1 MKAFARSNVRVRS
14 RQARGRAGVS
24 TLGIA
29 ATLLGVGAAL
39 ALGWWYTGS
48 SNSAA
53 ASIDADRIVRVERGN
68 LIDAVTANGRVEPLA
83 RVAVMSR
90 ASGII
95 KELLVEEGDVVQSG
109 QVLAR
114 LDREQVEAQVA
125 QDEADLK
132 SAEARV
138 AAARGAVAEARAQ
151 LADPSIDFLEREAK
165 RQAQLYEQKSV
176 SLQAREDAALA
187 LANARFR
194 LEMIEKRLPILEAA
208 VDEAQA
214 NLASATA
221 ALERSRTTL
230 KETTI
235 LCPIDGVVLVRDKE
249 VGDGV
254 SSILTAGGN
263 ATQIMS
269 LGDLSRMHIEARVDE
284 VDLGRIHESMPAI
297 VTIDAHRGKE
307 LTGHIERIA
316 PAGSVDDNGIVTFEV
331 RVAVEDPEGLLR
343 PDMTAD
349 AKLVIDRRDGALVI
363 AQRALARQPGGVW
376 SASVVRGDGDQLSIE
391 SVTVEIGL
399 SDGLK
404 TEVLSGLDEGDR
416 VLVQA
421 SAPRRGPR

>member
-1 MKAFARSNVRVRS
+1 MTTSRRS
-14 RQARGRAGVS
+14 RR
-24 TLGIA
+24 
-29 ATLLGVGAAL
+29 
-39 ALGWWYTGS
+39 
-48 SNSAA
+48 
-53 ASIDADRIVRVERGN
+53 
-68 LIDAVTANGRVEPLA
+68 
-83 RVAVMSR
+83 
-90 ASGII
+90 
-95 KELLVEEGDVVQSG
+95 
-109 QVLAR
+109 
-114 LDREQVEAQVA
+114 
-125 QDEADLK
+125 
-132 SAEARV
+132 
-138 AAARGAVAEARAQ
+138 
-151 LADPSIDFLEREAK
+151 
-165 RQAQLYEQKSV
+165 
-176 SLQAREDAALA
+176 
-187 LANARFR
+187 
-194 LEMIEKRLPILEAA
+194 
-208 VDEAQA
+208 
-214 NLASATA
+214 ATA